1 MAKNVGKLFEEDWS
15 NSVPQDCFELR
26 LKDSAQSYNENKE
39 TKFAWQN
46 PYDYILFNGEKL
58 FCLELKSTCQKYM
71 SFQTDKNDKSSK
83 IIKWHQI
90 EELTKASKYKN
101 VVAGFI
107 LNFRIS
113 DDEQVTYYFS
123 IQDFNKMKSE
133 INKKS
138 FTIIDAVLYG
148 AKRIQG
154 NKKRTRWRWVADEF
168 IQSFSSVT
176 QQ

>member
-1 MAKNVGKLFEEDWS
+1 MAKNVGKIFEEDFS
-15 NSVPQDCFELR
+15 SSVPQDCFELR
-26 LKDSAQSYNENKE
+26 LKDSAQSYNERKE

-46 PYDYILFNGEKL
+46 PYDYVLFNGEIL

-71 SFQTDKNDKSSK
+71 GFQVDKNDKSSK

-90 EELTKASKYKN
+90 DSLTKASVYKN
-101 VVAGFI
+101 VIAGFV

-113 DDEQVTYYFS
+113 DDEQLTYFLS

-138 FTIIDAVLYG
+138 FTIMDAVLYG

-154 NKKRTRWRWVADEF
+154 NKKITRWRWELEELLKF
-168 IQSFSSVT
+168 HNN
-176 QQ
+176 